1 MSTFLAR
8 AAGTLRGDDFHE
20 TPREATEALLSVE
33 TFDGPIWECA
43 CGKGAISRVLEE
55 NGQEVVSTDLVDRGY
70 GRGRI
75 DFLMELQPLAPN
87 IITNPPFKLAAQFAV
102 RAIGLCTGKVAILER
117 LAWLEGKARRNFFQK
132 HPPARVWVFSS
143 RLPMMHRF
151 GYDGPKST
159 STVAY
164 AWYVWDKDGGRDT
177 SLGWL
182 P

>member
-8 AAGTLRGDDFHE
+8 TAGTLRSDDFHE

-55 NGQEVVSTDLVDRGY
+55 NGHEAVSTDLVDRGY

-102 RAIGLCTGKVAILER
+102 RAIDLSTGKVAILER
-117 LAWLEGKARRNFFQK
+117 LAWLEGKARRNFFQEY
-132 HPPARVWVFSS
+132 PPARVWVFSS

-151 GYDGPKST
+151 GYGGPKST

-164 AWYVWDKDGGRDT
+164 AWYVFDQPHTGPT
-177 SLGWL
+177 VLGWL